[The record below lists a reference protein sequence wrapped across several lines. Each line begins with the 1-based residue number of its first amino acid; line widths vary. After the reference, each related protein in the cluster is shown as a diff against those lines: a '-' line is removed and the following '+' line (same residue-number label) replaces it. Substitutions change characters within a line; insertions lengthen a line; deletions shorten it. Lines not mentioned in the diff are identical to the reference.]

1 MQCFRSLNLKIAITN
16 ITIFI
21 TSTLGLIINLHE
33 VRKHIELNLSIYN
46 IIIFS
51 LIGIL
56 VYLILNLITT
66 RLLNGLFLSK
76 NIIIIALT
84 FGIFAYLS
92 RFGLE
97 ED

>member
-1 MQCFRSLNLKIAITN
+1 MLLKPN
-16 ITIFI
+16 IYQLLLLYFVTIYDFY
-21 TSTLGLIINLHE
+21 LRQL
-33 VRKHIELNLSIYN
+33 RQHIELNLSIYN

-56 VYLILNLITT
+56 VYLMLNLLTS
-66 RLLNGLFLSK
+66 RLLDGLFLSK
-76 NIIIIALT
+76 NLIIITLT

-92 RFGLE
+92 RFGLD